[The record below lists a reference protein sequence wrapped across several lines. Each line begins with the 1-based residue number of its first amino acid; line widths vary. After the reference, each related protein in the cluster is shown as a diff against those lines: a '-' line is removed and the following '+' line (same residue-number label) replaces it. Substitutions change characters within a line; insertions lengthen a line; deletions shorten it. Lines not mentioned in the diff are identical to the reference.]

1 MNNNVNNI
9 HYHKK
14 VLNKIKSSEG
24 RVFKIGLT
32 PKIYKKKTSFIINTN
47 SKSNNKLEKN
57 VSKKNF
63 YTNEKNKLQEEN
75 IENEVDRFEVC
86 SPGEYEIC
94 KAKKI
99 DKNKILISG
108 VYKTPEVI
116 KNMALNDG
124 IINFTIESME
134 QYDLIKNLNSKNNL
148 RIMIRLTSGNQFGIN
163 KEDVEEII
171 NKRSELKN
179 ITITGIQ
186 YFSGTQKVSLKN
198 LKRELDYVDEV
209 IKDIKEKYNFEFQEI
224 EFGPGFP
231 IQYFQNSEFDEETF
245 LNEFSTMLGKMEY
258 KGKKILEIGRS
269 IAASC
274 GKYITKV
281 VDMKVNKGQN
291 YAILDGGIHH
301 LTYYGQSM
309 AMKIPKCSIYPERE
323 NINEEKWNLF
333 GSLCTINDILVKQF
347 PAGNLKIGDVFIF
360 ENTGA
365 YCMTEGIS
373 LFLSRQLPKVI
384 KILPN
389 GNTET
394 VREHLDTYKIN
405 M

>member
-1 MNNNVNNI
+1 MND
-9 HYHKK
+9 
-14 VLNKIKSSEG
+14 VLKTIIENGNTPAYVFDIKTLKN
-24 RVFKIGLT
+24 RVRYLKSRMPSNTHICYAIKANT
-32 PKIYKKKTSFIINTN
+32 FIV
-47 SKSNNKLEKN
+47 KD
-57 VSKKNF
+57 
-63 YTNEKNKLQEEN
+63 

-94 KAKKI
+94 KHRNI
-99 DKNKILISG
+99 DKDKILISG

-116 KNMALNDG
+116 KKMALEDG
-124 IINFTIESME
+124 ITNFTVESME
-134 QYDLIKNLNSKNNL
+134 QFKLLKNLNCNL
-148 RIMIRLTSGNQFGIN
+148 ELMLRLTSGNQFGIN
-163 KEDVEEII
+163 EEEIEEI
-171 NKRSELKN
+171 VKNRKEYKN
-179 ITITGIQ
+179 IEIKAIQ

-209 IKDIKEKYNFEFQEI
+209 IRNIKERYDFTFEEL

-231 IQYFQNSEFDEETF
+231 VHYFQNSEFDEESF
-245 LNEFSTMLGKMEY
+245 LNEFATMLDEMEFNGR
-258 KGKKILEIGRS
+258 KVLEIGRS

-281 VDMKVNKGQN
+281 VDMKINKEQK

-301 LTYYGQSM
+301 ITYYGQSM
-309 AMKIPKCSIYPERE
+309 AMKIPKCSVYPERE
-323 NINEEKWNLF
+323 NTGEEKWNLF
-333 GSLCTINDILVKQF
+333 GSLCTVNDILVKQF
-347 PAGNLKIGDVFIF
+347 PVNNLKMGDVFVF

-384 KILPN
+384 KIN
-389 GNTET
+389 ENNNIEII
-394 VREHLDTYKIN
+394 RESIDTYTLN